1 MEYRI
6 NIIPLEKGSNS
17 FDKQQLR
24 VSTEAPLTVAQAKQQ
39 CFAKLA
45 MDEEKY
51 TKGAEEIWTKARN
64 SAEYTALADET
75 VLSEKIHASLEY
87 YITVTKK

>member
-6 NIIPLEKGSNS
+6 NIIPLEKGSKEFNE
-17 FDKQQLR
+17 QQLR
-24 VSTEAPLTVAQAKQQ
+24 VSIEAPLTVAQAKQR
-39 CFAKLA
+39 CFEALA
-45 MDEEKY
+45 VDEEKY
-51 TKGAEEIWTKARN
+51 TKGAEEIWTKTRN